1 MDLVCTWITGR
12 DAGGTRHLAPGHLAP
27 GRHVV
32 GRAPTADIRCDDP
45 TMEAHQAL
53 VEVAPDGTVR
63 LTQLT
68 GRSPVM
74 VAGRPVDGT
83 VEVRLGTWV
92 EVGTSVLTFER
103 APEAEPAATLH
114 GHTLV
119 RSPRSVPELAAIEL
133 VPPIAP
139 RGDHELP
146 GGLVPAIL
154 GLAGSATVAVLLHQ
168 PMFLLFGAL
177 GGLVALGSWV
187 TQWLAQRRRRRRDAA
202 GHREAT
208 AAHQAATLDELERFR
223 HYRHRCTPGLAHAL
237 RTARELTVNMWS
249 RRNGHPDAHLVT
261 IGLGDLAWQSH
272 IVTDQPIPVDLGPG
286 CRIALGGPQAH
297 SVALSLV
304 IQLAVACGPAD
315 VRVVVVTRQPRRWD
329 CLRGLPHLTLP
340 DGTSAIT
347 DEAGLTP
354 VLADLE
360 QAEHVLL
367 VSDEPALLTSLTS
380 PLRRALGDGRRAL
393 LTVVGEGD
401 GVPHLCTGVLTTTGG
416 PSARWVADTR
426 VTMLPVPVRVAGLGE
441 RAASVAA
448 LALSPLTDPEDPL
461 AAEVGLPRRLSLVDL
476 LGRATCTPAG
486 IAAGWMAAETS
497 PGTGPGARTFIGA
510 ASDGLVEI
518 DLVRDGPHGLIA
530 GTTGAGKSELLRSL
544 VVGMAVGAS
553 PAHLAF
559 VLVDYKG
566 GATFDAC
573 ALLPHVVGVVTDLDD
588 HLADRALRSLHAELR
603 RREGVLRHHGVADL
617 AALRVVAPAE
627 LMPRLV
633 VVIDEF
639 AALVA
644 EQPAF
649 LHSLVGVAQRGRSLG
664 VHLLLATQR
673 PHGVI
678 SDDIRA
684 NTNLRVALRLHDPAD
699 AVDVVGN
706 RSPSLLPR
714 GVPGRAVMR
723 LGADE
728 YVTFQ
733 TASCTAVVTG
743 TGPGTELGELVRV
756 IGEAARLCATPTP
769 KAPWLAP
776 LPSRLEPD
784 ELPADAVGLVDDP
797 DHQAVVPLLWAPE
810 DGSIVIAGSPGC
822 GVSSTLHTL
831 ASSALRNAG
840 TGTEVYVLDGHSGT
854 TFDDLAAH
862 PRVQVV
868 GLHERVRLVRLLHR
882 LRAGP
887 GPGAGPGAG
896 GPARVL
902 VIDGLD
908 QVRRTLDDHE
918 TADEYEALAAVL
930 ALPFGLTVVAG
941 VENVAGV
948 PASFL
953 TLCRHRWVLHLNDPH
968 DAALLGVPATAVP
981 TRVAGRLRVAAT
993 GLLAQL
999 VIPGGRLAPNETR
1012 SPGASLAPIN
1022 GLPLVLSPESLPLAF
1037 AADGFTVLPLGLDVA
1052 GGEPAVIAVPDGEHV
1067 LVLGPSRCGRSS
1079 TLGLLTAAWRAAHPD
1094 GWVGVIMP
1102 RRSTFDTGLA
1112 DHVHGDT
1119 ALLDS
1124 IPPRGDCLVVVDD
1137 AELVD
1142 DPDGRLAS
1150 IAAGGPSRVTTIAAG
1165 RPDAL
1170 RLGFGHWTSVVRRS
1184 RLGVVHTGGGDL
1196 DGDLLGAVLPRRMPV
1211 RPRAGLAW
1219 VVADGDVR
1227 LVQLA
1232 WLRTTEPAL
1241 G

>member
-1 MDLVCTWITGR
+1 MDLVCTWLTGR
-12 DAGGTRHLAPGHLAP
+12 DAGGTFSLSP
-27 GRHVV
+27 GRYVV

-45 TMEAHQAL
+45 TLQAHQAL
-53 VEVAPDGTVR
+53 VEVTADGTVH

-74 VAGRPVDGT
+74 VGGRPVDGT
-83 VEVRLGTWV
+83 VEVPLGAWV
-92 EVGTSVLTFER
+92 EVRASVLTFER
-103 APEAEPAATLH
+103 AIAPDPATTLQ
-114 GHTLV
+114 GNTLV
-119 RSPRSVPELAAIEL
+119 RSPRSVPELTPLEL
-133 VPPIAP
+133 VPPVAP
-139 RGDHELP
+139 KLDHEMP
-146 GGLVPAIL
+146 GGLVPALL
-154 GLAGSATVAVLLHQ
+154 GLAGSAAIAVLLHQ

-177 GGLVALGSWV
+177 GGLVAVGSWV
-187 TQWLAQRRRRRRDAA
+187 TQWLAQRGRRRRDAA
-202 GHREAT
+202 GHRAAI

-223 HYRHRCTPGLAHAL
+223 HYRRQCTPGLDHAL

-249 RRNGHPDAHLVT
+249 RRKGHPDAHLVT
-261 IGLGDLAWQSH
+261 VGLGDLAWQSH
-272 IVTDQPIPVDLGPG
+272 IVADLPVPVDLGRG

-304 IQLAVACGPAD
+304 IQLTVACGPAD
-315 VRVVVVTRQPRRWD
+315 VRVVVVTRQQRRWE

-340 DGTSAIT
+340 DGSSAIT
-347 DEAGLTP
+347 DEASLTQ

-367 VSDEPALLTSLTS
+367 VTDEPALLTSLTS
-380 PLRRALGDGRRAL
+380 PLRRALGEGHRAL
-393 LTVVGEGD
+393 LTVLGEGD

-416 PSARWVADTR
+416 PIARWVADTR

-441 RAASVAA
+441 RAAADVA
-448 LALSPLTDPEDPL
+448 LALSPLTDPEDSL
-461 AAEVGLPRRLSLVDL
+461 AAEVGLPRQLSLADL

-486 IAAGWMAAETS
+486 IAAGWASAES
-497 PGTGPGARTFIGA
+497 GQGTGPGARTFIGA
-510 ASDGLVEI
+510 AVDGLVEI

-544 VVGMAVGAS
+544 VVGLAVGAS

-603 RREGVLRHHGVADL
+603 RREAVLRHHGVADL
-617 AALRVVAPAE
+617 AALREVAPAE

-644 EQPAF
+644 EQPVF

-673 PHGVI
+673 PQGVI

-706 RSPSLLPR
+706 RSPAMLPR

-723 LGADE
+723 LGPDE

-733 TASCTAVVTG
+733 TASCTGTG
-743 TGPGTELGELVRV
+743 TGPSPGTELSELVRV
-756 IGEAARLCATPTP
+756 IGEAARLCAIPTP

-776 LPSRLEPD
+776 LPSRLDPD
-784 ELPADAVGLVDDP
+784 DVPADAVGLVDDP
-797 DHQAVVPLLWAPE
+797 DHQAVVPLTWAPG
-810 DGSIVIAGSPGC
+810 DGSIVVAGSPGC

-831 ASSALRNAG
+831 AASALRGAG
-840 TGTEVYVLDGHSGT
+840 AEVYVLDGHSGT
-854 TFDDLAAH
+854 TFDDFAAH

-887 GPGAGPGAG
+887 GPSPV

-908 QVRRTLDDHE
+908 HVRRSLDDLE

-930 ALPFGLTVVAG
+930 ALPSGLTVAAG

-953 TLCRHRWVLHLNDPH
+953 TLCRHRWVLHINDPH
-968 DAALLGVPATAVP
+968 DAAMLGVAAAAVP
-981 TRVAGRLRVAAT
+981 ARVAGRLRVAAT

-999 VIPGGRLAPNETR
+999 VIPGGRPLPTESPAPDTHV
-1012 SPGASLAPIN
+1012 APIR
-1022 GLPLVLSPESLPLAF
+1022 GLPLVLEPESLPRAF
-1037 AADGFTVLPLGLDVA
+1037 AADGFTVMPLGLDIV
-1052 GGEPAVIAVPDGEHV
+1052 GGEPAVISVPDGDHV

-1079 TLGLLTAAWRAAHPD
+1079 TLALLTAAWRAAHPD
-1094 GWVGVIMP
+1094 GWVGVVTP
-1102 RRSTFDTGLA
+1102 RRSTFDVGFA
-1112 DHVHGDT
+1112 DDVRGDT
-1119 ALLDS
+1119 ALLAS
-1124 IPPRGDCLVVVDD
+1124 IPPHGDCLVVVDD

-1142 DPDGRLAS
+1142 DPGGQLAA
-1150 IAAGGPSRVTTIAAG
+1150 IAAGAESRVTIIAAG

-1184 RLGVVHTGGGDL
+1184 RLGVVHTGGSDL

-1219 VVADGDVR
+1219 MVADGDVR

-1232 WLRTTEPAL
+1232 WLRTVEPAL

>member
-1 MDLVCTWITGR
+1 MDLVCTWLTGR
-12 DAGGTRHLAPGHLAP
+12 DAGGTLHLTPGHPAPGHPGP
-27 GRHVV
+27 GRYVV

-45 TMEAHQAL
+45 TLQAHHAL
-53 VEVAPDGTVR
+53 VEVAADGTVR

-83 VEVRLGTWV
+83 VEVPLGTWV
-92 EVGTSVLTFER
+92 EVGASVLTFER
-103 APEAEPAATLH
+103 APEADPAATLH
-114 GHTLV
+114 GNTLV
-119 RSPRSVPELAAIEL
+119 RSPRSVPELTPLEL

-139 RGDHELP
+139 KLDHESP
-146 GGLVPAIL
+146 GGLVPALL
-154 GLAGSATVAVLLHQ
+154 GLAGSATIAVLLHQ

-177 GGLVALGSWV
+177 GGLVAVGSWV
-187 TQWLAQRRRRRRDAA
+187 TQWLAQRRRRRRDAD
-202 GHREAT
+202 GHRAAT

-223 HYRHRCTPGLAHAL
+223 HHRHQCTPGLVQTL
-237 RTARELTVNMWS
+237 RTARDLTANMWS
-249 RRNGHPDAHLVT
+249 RRKGHPDAHLVT
-261 IGLGDLAWQSH
+261 IGLGDLAWQPH
-272 IVTDQPIPVDLGPG
+272 VVADLPVPVDLGPG
-286 CRIALGGPQAH
+286 RRIALGGPQAH

-304 IQLAVACGPAD
+304 IQLTVACGPAD
-315 VRVVVVTRQPRRWD
+315 VRVVVVTRQQRRWE

-340 DGTSAIT
+340 DGTSAIA
-347 DEAGLTP
+347 DEASLTP
-354 VLADLE
+354 MLADLE

-367 VSDEPALLTSLTS
+367 VTDEPALLTSLTS
-380 PLRRALGDGRRAL
+380 PLRRALGEGHRAL
-393 LTVVGEGD
+393 LTVLGEGD

-416 PSARWVADTR
+416 PGARWVADTR
-426 VTMLPVPVRVAGLGE
+426 VTMLPVPVRMAGLGE
-441 RAASVAA
+441 RAAA
-448 LALSPLTDPEDPL
+448 LVTMALSPLTDPEDPL
-461 AAEVGLPRRLSLVDL
+461 AAEVGLPHQLSLVDL

-486 IAAGWMAAETS
+486 IAAGWAAAES
-497 PGTGPGARTFIGA
+497 GQGTGPGARTFIGA
-510 ASDGLVEI
+510 ATDGLVEI

-588 HLADRALRSLHAELR
+588 HLADRALRSLQAELR
-603 RREGVLRHHGVADL
+603 RREAVLRHHGVADL
-617 AALRVVAPAE
+617 AALREVAPAE

-644 EQPAF
+644 EQPVF

-706 RSPSLLPR
+706 RSPALLPR

-723 LGADE
+723 LGPDE
-728 YVTFQ
+728 YVNFQ
-733 TASCTAVVTG
+733 TAGCTGAG
-743 TGPGTELGELVRV
+743 AGPSPGTELSELVRV
-756 IGEAARLCATPTP
+756 IGEAARLCSTPTP

-776 LPSRLEPD
+776 LPARLEPG
-784 ELPADAVGLVDDP
+784 EVPIDAVGLVDDP
-797 DHQAVVPLLWAPE
+797 DHQAVVPLTWAPG
-810 DGSIVIAGSPGC
+810 DGSIVVAGSPGC

-831 ASSALRNAG
+831 AASALRGA
-840 TGTEVYVLDGHSGT
+840 GTEVYVLDGHSGT

-882 LRAGP
+882 LRAGQ
-887 GPGAGPGAG
+887 GPGAG

-908 QVRRTLDDHE
+908 QVRRTLDDLE

-930 ALPFGLTVVAG
+930 TLPAGLTVVAG

-953 TLCRHRWVLHLNDPH
+953 TLCRHRWVLHINDPH
-968 DAALLGVPATAVP
+968 DAALLGVPAAAVP
-981 TRVAGRLRVAAT
+981 ARVAGRLRVAAS

-999 VIPGGRLAPNETR
+999 VIPGGRPVPTESRAPDDHI
-1012 SPGASLAPIN
+1012 APIR
-1022 GLPLVLSPESLPLAF
+1022 GLPLVLAPESLPHSF
-1037 AADGFTVLPLGLDVA
+1037 AADGFTVLPLGLDIV
-1052 GGEPAVIAVPDGEHV
+1052 GGEPAVISVPDGDHV

-1102 RRSTFDTGLA
+1102 RRSTFDAGLA
-1112 DHVHGDT
+1112 DHVHADT

-1124 IPPRGDCLVVVDD
+1124 IPPHGDCLVVVDD

-1142 DPDGRLAS
+1142 DPGGRLAA
-1150 IAAGGPSRVTTIAAG
+1150 IAAGAESRVTTIAAG

-1184 RLGVVHTGGGDL
+1184 RLGVVHTGGSDL
-1196 DGDLLGAVLPRRMPV
+1196 DGDLLGAVLPRRIPV

-1232 WLRTTEPAL
+1232 LLSTAEPAMC
-1241 G
+1241 